1 MSQKKTVIETG
12 TEFEGVLR
20 SQWPVV
26 VDGQL
31 TGEVFAPTLTLTH
44 EGSVRGKV
52 TVNQLTSHGSL
63 GGEINAESVELSG
76 SVDDNTV
83 IRSTTLVTVD
93 ESDGE
98 SHQLAFGNCELHVG
112 DPAKTA
118 NVASDG
124 NKDRAIHEPV
134 AVN

>member
-1 MSQKKTVIETG
+1 MSEKKTVIESG

-20 SQWPVV
+20 SQWPVL

-31 TGEVFAPTLTLTH
+31 TGEVFAPTLTLTDA
-44 EGSVRGKV
+44 GSVRGKV
-52 TVNQLTSHGSL
+52 TVKQLTSHGSL

-76 SVDDNTV
+76 RVDDNTV
-83 IRSTTLVTVD
+83 IHSTTLVTVD
-93 ESDGE
+93 ESE
-98 SHQLAFGNCELHVG
+98 ETSHQVAFGNCELHVG

-118 NVASDG
+118 NGASDG
-124 NKDRAIHEPV
+124 NKDRAVHEPV